1 MDRLPIESVRVKC
14 EQYRSRVSKSS
25 GTALSSSEET
35 LIKREAARSAARR
48 HIYYFAVQ
56 NTGLELFIWLLLLS
70 CISAPWMV
78 RLLHASPDS
87 LTHINWD
94 LPAFR
99 QSASAHS
106 AAKSTLVQVCKYPLA
121 VTGPALMFFV
131 MYPLYAPV
139 GRVRP
144 LNIRRLLIVLAISA
158 NAIAVSL
165 FLFAESG
172 GVQGNNW
179 RIAGAESVRGA
190 LMLSYVLAASLAV
203 VFLLFLPFVAF
214 ISSVKSWLVRP
225 ILRRH
230 DLLLLAMIDVC
241 ATTHRRRDT
250 WFADSA
256 RTEVVRAIEAAART
270 AEAAF
275 RTGLIPSPRYLVR
288 NDALRLAAVIRQHK
302 KPILR
307 ATGPSAFD
315 RVTESMWSGVVALI
329 EDDWAA
335 LTAAA
340 PPVTAATKLRR
351 FASRI
356 GPQAVLLGAA
366 FAIPLVP
373 AVAEEPAVASSVR
386 VTLIVTAILGLALP
400 RESSA
405 RAPILDVLGKALPFK
420 PDK

>member
-1 MDRLPIESVRVKC
+1 M
-14 EQYRSRVSKSS
+14 
-25 GTALSSSEET
+25 
-35 LIKREAARSAARR
+35 
-48 HIYYFAVQ
+48 
-56 NTGLELFIWLLLLS
+56 
-70 CISAPWMV
+70 
-78 RLLHASPDS
+78 
-87 LTHINWD
+87 
-94 LPAFR
+94 
-99 QSASAHS
+99 
-106 AAKSTLVQVCKYPLA
+106 
-121 VTGPALMFFV
+121 
-131 MYPLYAPV
+131 
-139 GRVRP
+139 
-144 LNIRRLLIVLAISA
+144 
-158 NAIAVSL
+158 
-165 FLFAESG
+165 
-172 GVQGNNW
+172 
-179 RIAGAESVRGA
+179 
-190 LMLSYVLAASLAV
+190 
-203 VFLLFLPFVAF
+203 FLLFLPFVVV
-214 ISSVKSWLVRP
+214 ISSIKSWLVRP

-241 ATTHRRRDT
+241 ATTHRRRDA
-250 WFADSA
+250 WFADTA

-275 RTGLIPSPRYLVR
+275 RTGFIPSTRHLVR

-351 FASRI
+351 FVSRT

-366 FAIPLVP
+366 FAIPLIP

-420 PDK
+420 PEK